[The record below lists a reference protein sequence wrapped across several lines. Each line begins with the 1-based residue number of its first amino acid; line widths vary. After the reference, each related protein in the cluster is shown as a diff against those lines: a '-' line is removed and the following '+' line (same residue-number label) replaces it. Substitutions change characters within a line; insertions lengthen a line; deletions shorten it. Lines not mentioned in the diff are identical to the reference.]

1 MLNLKLTDIVLK
13 KMLYIVDKINIE
25 DKMLILSS
33 DHWYRLRD
41 RNNPHPALF
50 IAKIYGDDNEIE
62 TSKPATA
69 IYIQELIY
77 KFLLKEISTHSDIK
91 KFFEKKTFIKT
102 YVP

>member
-50 IAKIYGDDNEIE
+50 IAKI
-62 TSKPATA
+62 
-69 IYIQELIY
+69 
-77 KFLLKEISTHSDIK
+77 
-91 KFFEKKTFIKT
+91 
-102 YVP
+102 